1 MSYRD
6 RRLRQAAEE
15 RDSNESDSSSDRS
28 DFDRRLFEAAEEA
41 DSNDDDGGGRDVR
54 PGRGTED
61 RVVEREPSPT
71 PSPSPSPEPTP
82 SPEPS
87 PPSRA
92 PRSGTQTTPSTEPD
106 QEMADMNQE
115 AQDFVSDVTDRVREE
130 TERAGEAISEGIE
143 TIQDAA
149 GISDR
154 EMDSRDMQI
163 DSERVSEFREE
174 VRQENPRAR
183 DIEISEEDGQ
193 LEATFETPSRD
204 PDPVAGAISGF
215 AEDVSG
221 VDLPTEPELLG
232 GFERS
237 LESATGVDIPT
248 RRGFITGT
256 QLAFESGTGVDLPTE
271 REFTRGLRSGVT
283 DLTDVTLPT
292 DEQVGAAARGG
303 FQDVTGVSDET
314 IQAARDPASIIAAG
328 APIAA
333 AEPTPFG
340 EAALA
345 GVAVGAGIVS
355 EGQRLTSPTQVQTV
369 REQPEVPV
377 DQFGIPDEIT
387 IPTGEFGGGVS
398 LPDGVTQDRP
408 EIPVPSDGG
417 VGMQD
422 GEIQVPEDGTGGA
435 FIQTGGTL
443 ISPEQEERMEP
454 EEPEMDEEDIFRGP
468 DPITGGERQPDV
480 ERDPFESPFDTPF
493 ESPFDIDDGRVED
506 IEDPTVTPG
515 GFLQERLERLR
526 EDVQQQ
532 EVTQDAE
539 DIDTFFDVGVG
550 QGTDLDLPPFA
561 GFDVDT
567 TADEDITPEDIGTP
581 TDFFTPEVFQPATP
595 PTTITTTTTTE
606 IVTETPVVPGQP
618 PRVTQRRQPVAT
630 FGLGMEDEEEE
641 EEPIGFEGFQA
652 VDTQIRPLQDEPE
665 RASNVDQS
673 KLEEDLDRYR
683 RGGF

>member
-1 MSYRD
+1 V
-6 RRLRQAAEE
+6 RQ
-15 RDSNESDSSSDRS
+15 
-28 DFDRRLFEAAEEA
+28 
-41 DSNDDDGGGRDVR
+41 
-54 PGRGTED
+54 
-61 RVVEREPSPT
+61 
-71 PSPSPSPEPTP
+71 
-82 SPEPS
+82 
-87 PPSRA
+87 
-92 PRSGTQTTPSTEPD
+92 
-106 QEMADMNQE
+106 
-115 AQDFVSDVTDRVREE
+115 E

-149 GISDR
+149 SLSDR
-154 EMDSRDMQI
+154 EMDSRNMQAE
-163 DSERVSEFREE
+163 SERVSEFREE
-174 VRQENPRAR
+174 VREENPGAR
-183 DIEISEEDGQ
+183 NIEISEEDGQ
-193 LEATFETPSRD
+193 LQATFESPERDRD
-204 PDPVAGAISGF
+204 PIAGAITGF
-215 AEDVSG
+215 VEERGDIDLPTESQLVGDINRAIEGATG
-221 VDLPTEPELLG
+221 VDLPTERE
-232 GFERS
+232 
-237 LESATGVDIPT
+237 
-248 RRGFITGT
+248 FILGT
-256 QLAFESGTGVDLPTE
+256 QQAFEGATGVDLPTE
-271 REFTRGLRSGVT
+271 REFTRGLRGGVT

-303 FQDVTGVSDET
+303 FQDVTGISDET
-314 IQAARDPASIIAAG
+314 IQVARDPASVIAAG

-340 EAALA
+340 EAALV
-345 GVAVGAGIVS
+345 GVALGAGIAA
-355 EGQRLTSPTQVQTV
+355 EGDRLDTAATDVPIGTF
-369 REQPEVPV
+369 RERPEVPV

-387 IPTGEFGGGVS
+387 IPSGEFGGGVS
-398 LPDGVTQDRP
+398 LPDGVTQDQS

-480 ERDPFESPFDTPF
+480 ERDPFESPFETPF
-493 ESPFDIDDGRVED
+493 ESPFDIDDGMVED

-515 GFLQERLERLR
+515 GFLQERLEGLR

-550 QGTDLDLPPFA
+550 QVTDLDLPPFP

-618 PRVTQRRQPVAT
+618 PRGTQRRPPVAT
-630 FGLGMEDEEEE
+630 FDLFTEEEDEEEE
-641 EEPIGFEGFQA
+641 PFALEGFQA
-652 VDTQIRPLQDEPE
+652 IDTQIRPLQDEPE
-665 RASNVDQS
+665 AQSNGDQS
-673 KLEEDLDRYR
+673 ELDEDLDRYR